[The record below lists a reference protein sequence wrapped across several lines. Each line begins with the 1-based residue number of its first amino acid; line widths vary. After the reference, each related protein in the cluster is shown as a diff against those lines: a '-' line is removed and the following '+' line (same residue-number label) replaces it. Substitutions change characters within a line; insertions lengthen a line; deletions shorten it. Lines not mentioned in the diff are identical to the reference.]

1 MPIHGEFKHR
11 QAQQRIAVDLG
22 LPKEN
27 VFMLSSG
34 DVLELDSEKA
44 QVTGREMCIRDRD
57 FTLSMEFNEILTV
70 FILFYLLN

>member
-11 QAQQRIAVDLG
+11 QAQQSIAVDLG

-27 VFMLSSG
+27 VFILSAG

-44 QVTGREMCIRDRD
+44 QVTGKVPVGAMVV
-57 FTLSMEFNEILTV
+57 TV
-70 FILFYLLN
+70 ALRMGLPSL